1 MSGTAARAHA
11 DVAHGQS
18 LTEHVSRQFCAL
30 RLEDVPAK
38 ARDVAVNDLIDMAGN
53 CLSARRTPY
62 MQALLASCDD
72 SGDCTALGHARPL
85 RAADA
90 ALMNGTGTH
99 GEDFDDTLEG
109 APIRVGAMVIPAALA
124 AAERYGRSGA
134 DALRGIICGLEMV
147 CRMNHVAPGAIHRAC
162 FHPVGVIGAIGAV
175 VGASVTLGLDQS
187 QTVNALGIAGSLSSG
202 ILEYLTDG
210 ASTKRLH
217 PGWAAQSGLRAALM
231 ARAGYDGPRTLLE
244 GPHGFFRAF
253 APSAKPDFSYLTDGL
268 GERWMMQDITFK
280 PYACGTMIHPYID
293 CMIRL
298 AEQGV
303 AADDIAAIECETGE
317 GLVDRLWEP
326 LAAKHRPPSG
336 YAAKFSMPFGM
347 AVGFFDR
354 AAGLEQFT
362 DEKVRDPRILALA
375 AAHPLRDRSRQ
386 RVSGQL
392 HRPHPRQLAGRAHD
406 RTASVA
412 HARRQAR
419 AVVARRARP
428 QILRQRA
435 VRRLDE
441 PDAQRLLAFC
451 LGIAGNLTCPASPI
465 FAFEQKRR
473 RHDPRHH
480 LQQRSPARRARS
492 LNPAAMTNCR
502 PRR

>member
-1 MSGTAARAHA
+1 MVSSALPRDNNAPRATCKFLRLQCRCNKGAAMSGSAAPARDGDANT
-11 DVAHGQS
+11 QS
-18 LTEHVSRQFCAL
+18 LTERIAERFCAL
-30 RLEDVPAK
+30 RLGDIPGK

-53 CLSARRTPY
+53 CLSARQTPY
-62 MQALLASCDD
+62 MRALLASCDD
-72 SGDCTALGHARPL
+72 NGECTALGHARPL

-90 ALMNGTGTH
+90 ALINGTGTH

-109 APIRVGAMVIPAALA
+109 APIRVGAMVIPAVLA
-124 AAERYGRSGA
+124 AAERYGRSGE
-134 DALRGIICGLEMV
+134 DVLRGIICGLEMV
-147 CRMNHVAPGAIHRAC
+147 CRMNHVAPGAIHKAC
-162 FHPVGVIGAIGAV
+162 FHPVGVIGAIGSV
-175 VGASVTLGLDQS
+175 VGASLTLGLDQA

-253 APSAKPDFSYLTDGL
+253 APSGKPDFSYLTQGV
-268 GERWMMQDITFK
+268 GETWMMQDITFK

-303 AADDIAAIECETGE
+303 AADDILAIECETGE

-362 DEKVRDPRILALA
+362 DEKARDPRILALA
-375 AAHPLRDRSRQ
+375 GRIRYVIDPANEYPANYTGHL
-386 RVSGQL
+386 RVSLRGERTVELRQ
-392 HRPHPRQLAGRAHD
+392 PHMRGGKREPLSRDELVRKFHGNAQYGGWIDAD
-406 RTASVA
+406 
-412 HARRQAR
+412 ARR
-419 AVVARRARP
+419 
-428 QILRQRA
+428 
-435 VRRLDE
+435 
-441 PDAQRLLAFC
+441 LLSFC
-451 LGIAGNLTCPASPI
+451 LDIVRQPDLSGLSRFRI
-465 FAFEQKRR
+465 
-473 RHDPRHH
+473 
-480 LQQRSPARRARS
+480 
-492 LNPAAMTNCR
+492 
-502 PRR
+502 